1 MIDLKVSAHLRLNLD
16 KVPISLLYEVV
27 VLLGFINIYNKF
39 TLKF

>member
-16 KVPISLLYEVV
+16 KVPIKYEVV